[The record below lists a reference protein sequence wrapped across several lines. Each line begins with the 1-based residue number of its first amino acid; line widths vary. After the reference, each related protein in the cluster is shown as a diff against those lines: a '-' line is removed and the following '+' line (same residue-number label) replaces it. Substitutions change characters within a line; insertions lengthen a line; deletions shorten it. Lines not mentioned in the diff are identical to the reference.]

1 MAYEYL
7 KNVYLILFFHVFPE
21 LFINRNEYGMQN
33 RQSSY
38 STTTFTRLRT
48 RIDGCMIL
56 NICCYENFTTLSTPK
71 NCFSSEHDIRR
82 NWSDYF
88 GSLFSM
94 DRGCHS
100 ILIFQVPLLYIPV
113 SLLGTSIPFIRN
125 CCMRASLHL
134 LLLNKLYGVIPIILM
149 LIVYCC
155 PLSICNPPNLSISC
169 RAVKTKVA
177 IVTSILLL
185 II

>member
-1 MAYEYL
+1 MKYCFKRNNACNNNHDIFNYLINRFFLTIVSFLFTAYEYL
-7 KNVYLILFFHVFPE
+7 KNAYLILFFHVFPE

-38 STTTFTRLRT
+38 TTTTFTRLRT

-71 NCFSSEHDIRR
+71 NCFFSEHDIRR

-94 DRGCHS
+94 NR
-100 ILIFQVPLLYIPV
+100 
-113 SLLGTSIPFIRN
+113 
-125 CCMRASLHL
+125 
-134 LLLNKLYGVIPIILM
+134 GVI
-149 LIVYCC
+149 
-155 PLSICNPPNLSISC
+155 
-169 RAVKTKVA
+169 AF
-177 IVTSILLL
+177 
-185 II
+185 